1 MLTAHEL
8 EQRLL
13 SFTRDKLAEPGIA
26 PSITVETRLFEDQV
40 VDSLKI
46 LELIAFLQS
55 ALDRKIP
62 DSQIVLANF
71 RSIATIARVFT
82 GVEPIKQR
90 ATARRRPTRQA
101 ATPDFPID
109 ELIAKRELELTSQGS
124 LLMRGA
130 VADLRDCFD
139 ATVCDWASDLGATA
153 LTFPDDI
160 PLSSLDRAGFLAAFP
175 EKLVRSGEG
184 ARPPA
189 VCYHYYPYLAE
200 CTVTASGSIVT
211 ALGRCFR
218 NEFDEQSPT
227 AVERLREFT
236 MREII
241 TVGTP
246 DLVERVRRELMMRVE
261 AWMKEL
267 GLDGVIETATDP
279 FFTAESRGRLLMQQ
293 MLPLKYELR
302 LRANRDGHTI
312 AAASFNNHHDHF
324 GKAFRIKL
332 ESGQSANTGCVAFG
346 WERWVLAFVNQH
358 GANERNWPLSVR
370 KDVAA
375 TA

>member
-13 SFTRDKLAEPGIA
+13 SFTREKLAEPGIA
-26 PSITVETRLFEDQV
+26 PSIMAETRLFEDQV

-90 ATARRRPTRQA
+90 AAARRPTRR
-101 ATPDFPID
+101 ATPDSPID
-109 ELIAKRELELTSQGS
+109 ELIAKRELELTSEGS

-139 ATVCDWASDLGATA
+139 ATVCDWANDLGATGR
-153 LTFPDDI
+153 TFPDDI
-160 PLSSLDRAGFLAAFP
+160 SLSFLDRAGFLSAFP

-184 ARPPA
+184 AGPPA
-189 VCYHYYPYLAE
+189 VCYHHYPSLAD
-200 CTVTASGSIVT
+200 CTVTASGSVVT
-211 ALGRCFR
+211 ALGRCYR
-218 NEFDEQSPT
+218 NEFDAQSPT

-236 MREII
+236 MREVI

-261 AWMKEL
+261 AWIKEL

-279 FFTAESRGRLLMQQ
+279 FFTAESRGRRLMQQ

-332 ESGQSANTGCVAFG
+332 ESGQPANTGCVAFG
-346 WERWVLAFVNQH
+346 WERWVIAFVNQH
-358 GANERNWPLSVR
+358 GANQRNWPLSVR

>member
-13 SFTRDKLAEPGIA
+13 CFVREQLADGQIA
-26 PSITVETRLFEDQV
+26 PSITAETRLFEDQV
-40 VDSLKI
+40 IDSLKI

-55 ALDRKIP
+55 TLDRKIP

-71 RSIATIARVFT
+71 RSIETIARVFT
-82 GVEPIKQR
+82 GVESITR
-90 ATARRRPTRQA
+90 RSTTRRRGTLRTETSGSPVGR
-101 ATPDFPID
+101 
-109 ELIAKRELELTSQGS
+109 LIAKGDLELTGQGA
-124 LLMRGA
+124 LVLHGA
-130 VADLRDCFD
+130 VAELRDWLD
-139 ATVCDWASDLGATA
+139 ATVCDWADHLGATRLA
-153 LTFPDDI
+153 FPDDI
-160 PLSSLDRAGFLAAFP
+160 SLSSLDRAGFLSAFP
-175 EKLVRSGEG
+175 EKLVRNGEN

-189 VCYHYYPYLAE
+189 VCYHHYPTLSD
-200 CTVTASGSIVT
+200 CTVTASGSMVT

-218 NEFDEQSPT
+218 NEFEEQSPT

-246 DLVERVRRELMMRVE
+246 QTVEMVRGELMMRVH
-261 AWMKEL
+261 AWTKEL
-267 GLDGVIETATDP
+267 GLDGAIEIANDP
-279 FFTAESRGRLLMQQ
+279 FFTAESRGRMLMQQ
-293 MLPLKYELR
+293 ILPLKYELR
-302 LRANRDGHTI
+302 LRASDDGRTI

-332 ESGQSANTGCVAFG
+332 DSGQPANTGCVAFG
-346 WERWVLAFVNQH
+346 WERWVIAIVNQH
-358 GANERNWPLSVR
+358 GADERNWPSTVR
-370 KDVAA
+370 NDVSA

>member
-1 MLTAHEL
+1 MLSAPEL

-13 SFTRDKLAEPGIA
+13 YFTREKLADRGIA

-40 VDSLKI
+40 IDSLKI

-82 GVEPIKQR
+82 GVESITRRP
-90 ATARRRPTRQA
+90 ATNRRPTGG
-101 ATPDFPID
+101 ATAGSPID
-109 ELIAKRELELTSQGS
+109 ELMAKRELELTSQGS
-124 LLMRGA
+124 LVLGGA
-130 VADLRDCFD
+130 VADLRDWFD
-139 ATVCDWASDLGATA
+139 ATVCDWARELGATG

-160 PLSSLDRAGFLAAFP
+160 SLSSLDRAGFLSAFP
-175 EKLVRSGEG
+175 EKLVRNGEG
-184 ARPPA
+184 ARCPA
-189 VCYHYYPYLAE
+189 ICYHHYPTLTD

-218 NEFDEQSPT
+218 NEFNEQSPT
-227 AVERLREFT
+227 AIERLREFT

-241 TVGTP
+241 TVGTSQ
-246 DLVERVRRELMMRVE
+246 LVERVRRDLMMRVD
-261 AWMKEL
+261 AWTKEL

-302 LRANRDGHTI
+302 LRADSDGRTI

-332 ESGQSANTGCVAFG
+332 ESGQPANTGCVAFG

-370 KDVAA
+370 KDVAV

>member
-1 MLTAHEL
+1 VE
-8 EQRLL
+8 
-13 SFTRDKLAEPGIA
+13 
-26 PSITVETRLFEDQV
+26 SINRRPAT
-40 VDSLKI
+40 K
-46 LELIAFLQS
+46 
-55 ALDRKIP
+55 
-62 DSQIVLANF
+62 
-71 RSIATIARVFT
+71 RS
-82 GVEPIKQR
+82 P
-90 ATARRRPTRQA
+90 ARRT
-101 ATPDFPID
+101 ATPDSPID

-124 LLMRGA
+124 LLLRGA
-130 VADLRDCFD
+130 VADLRDRFD
-139 ATVCDWASDLGATA
+139 ATVCDWAHELGATG

-160 PLSSLDRAGFLAAFP
+160 SLSSLDRAGFLSAFP
-175 EKLVRSGEG
+175 EKLVCNEEG
-184 ARPPA
+184 ARSPA
-189 VCYHYYPYLAE
+189 VCYHHYPTLSD

-246 DLVERVRRELMMRVE
+246 QLVERVRRDLMMRVD
-261 AWMKEL
+261 AWTKQL
-267 GLDGVIETATDP
+267 GLDGFIETATDP

-302 LRANRDGHTI
+302 LRANRDGRTI

-346 WERWVLAFVNQH
+346 WERWVIAFVNQH

-370 KDVAA
+370 KNVAA

>member
-8 EQRLL
+8 EHQLL
-13 SFTRDKLAEPGIA
+13 SFTRDKLADARMA
-26 PSITVETRLFEDQV
+26 PSITAETRLFEDQV

-46 LELIAFLQS
+46 LELIAFLQA
-55 ALDRKIP
+55 ALGRKLP

-71 RSIATIARVFT
+71 RSIETIARVFT
-82 GVEPIKQR
+82 GVQPITTR
-90 ATARRRPTRQA
+90 PTVRRRS
-101 ATPDFPID
+101 TPRVARPASPID
-109 ELIAKRELELTSQGS
+109 ALIAKRELELTPHGS

-130 VADLRDCFD
+130 VAELRDTLD
-139 ATVCDWASDLGATA
+139 ATVCEWASDLGAA
-153 LTFPDDI
+153 ARTFPDDI
-160 PLSSLDRAGFLAAFP
+160 SLSSLDRAGFLSAFP
-175 EKLVRSGEG
+175 EKLVRNGNDAKS
-184 ARPPA
+184 PA
-189 VCYHYYPYLAE
+189 VCYHHYPTLSD
-200 CTVTASGSIVT
+200 CTVTASGSVVT

-246 DLVERVRRELMMRVE
+246 QLVERVRRDLMTRVDD
-261 AWMKEL
+261 WRKEL
-267 GLDGVIETATDP
+267 GLDGTVEIATDP

-302 LRANRDGHTI
+302 LRAENDGRSI

-332 ESGQSANTGCVAFG
+332 ESGEPANSGCVAFG
-346 WERWVLAFVNQH
+346 WERWVIAFVNQH
-358 GANERNWPLSVR
+358 GPDARNWPLTER
-370 KDVAA
+370 NDVSA

>member
-1 MLTAHEL
+1 MVTAPEL
-8 EQRLL
+8 EARLL
-13 SFTRDKLAEPGIA
+13 SFTREKLADREIA
-26 PSITVETRLFEDQV
+26 PSITAQTRLFEDQV
-40 VDSLKI
+40 IDSLKI

-55 ALDRKIP
+55 ALGRKIP

-71 RSIATIARVFT
+71 QSIATIARVFT
-82 GVEPIKQR
+82 GVESINRRQ
-90 ATARRRPTRQA
+90 AARRPTRHTV
-101 ATPDFPID
+101 TPGAPID
-109 ELIAKRELELTSQGS
+109 ELMAKRDVELTSGGS
-124 LLMRGA
+124 LRLRGA
-130 VADLRDCFD
+130 VAELRDSLD
-139 ATVCDWASDLGATA
+139 ATVCEWASELGATGVS
-153 LTFPDDI
+153 FPDDI
-160 PLSSLDRAGFLAAFP
+160 SLSSLDRAGFLSAFP
-175 EKLVRSGEG
+175 EKLVRNGEH
-184 ARPPA
+184 ARSPA
-189 VCYHYYPYLAE
+189 VCYHHYPTLSD

-227 AVERLREFT
+227 AAERLREFT

-246 DLVERVRRELMMRVE
+246 QFVERVRRDLMMRVD
-261 AWMKEL
+261 AWTNEL

-279 FFTAESRGRLLMQQ
+279 FFTAESRGKLLMQQ

-302 LRANRDGHTI
+302 LRSAANGRTI

-332 ESGQSANTGCVAFG
+332 ESGQPANTGCVAFG
-346 WERWVLAFVNQH
+346 WERWVIAFVNQH
-358 GANERNWPLSVR
+358 GANQRNWPLSVR

>member
-1 MLTAHEL
+1 MLTAYEL

-13 SFTRDKLAEPGIA
+13 SFVREKLADRQIA
-26 PSITVETRLFEDQV
+26 PSITAETRLFEDQV
-40 VDSLKI
+40 IDSLKI

-55 ALDRKIP
+55 TLGRKIP

-71 RSIATIARVFT
+71 RSIETIARVFT
-82 GVEPIKQR
+82 GVESITRRP
-90 ATARRRPTRQA
+90 TARRRPTHRTQ
-101 ATPDFPID
+101 TSDSPV
-109 ELIAKRELELTSQGS
+109 EKLIAKGDLELTSHGS
-124 LLMRGA
+124 LVLRGA
-130 VADLRDCFD
+130 VAELRDWLD
-139 ATVCDWASDLGATA
+139 ATVCDWANDLGATG
-153 LTFPDDI
+153 LTFPEDI
-160 PLSSLDRAGFLAAFP
+160 SLSSLERAGFLSAFP
-175 EKLVRSGEG
+175 EKLVRNGED

-189 VCYHYYPYLAE
+189 VCYHHYPTLSD

-218 NEFDEQSPT
+218 NEFEEQSPT

-246 DLVERVRRELMMRVE
+246 QTVEMVRGELMMRVDT
-261 AWMKEL
+261 WTKEL
-267 GLDGVIETATDP
+267 GLDGAIEIATDP
-279 FFTAESRGRLLMQQ
+279 FFTAESRGRMLMQQ

-302 LRANRDGHTI
+302 LRASEDGRTI

-332 ESGQSANTGCVAFG
+332 ESGHPANTGCVAFG
-346 WERWVLAFVNQH
+346 WERWVIAIVNQH
-358 GANERNWPLSVR
+358 GADERNWPSTVR
-370 KDVAA
+370 NDVSA